1 MADYVAGKGTTAL
14 GIIGTALG
22 GLAATG
28 TNLLGMNGCN
38 SGWNNGYVCEGSM
51 PVNRFELNQEKELAN
66 AQAEIV
72 YWRGQDKTNEK
83 ISAAYANLEGQI
95 KDLAREVRCNK
106 DEQTGINMQQAVY
119 NGVNTATIECIK
131 GQVASLYGLTKL
143 VVPNTSVCPGWGDV
157 TITPATTPA
166 AG

>member
-28 TNLLGMNGCN
+28 TNLLGMNGCG
-38 SGWNNGYVCEGSM
+38 SGMCSENM
-51 PVNRFELNQEKELAN
+51 AVNRYELNQEKELAN

-83 ISAAYANLEGQI
+83 ITAAYANLEGQI

-131 GQVASLYGLTKL
+131 GQVANLYSLTSLKI
-143 VVPNTSVCPGWGDV
+143 PNTNVCPGWGSV
-157 TITPATTPA
+157 TITPAAATTPA
-166 AG
+166 G

>member
-22 GLAATG
+22 GLAVSG
-28 TNLLGMNGCN
+28 TNLLNMGGCN
-38 SGWNNGYVCEGSM
+38 GAAMCSENM
-51 PVNRFELNQEKELAN
+51 AVNRYELNQEKELAN

-95 KDLAREVRCNK
+95 KDLAREMRCNK
-106 DEQTGINMQQAVY
+106 DEQTAVNMQQAVY
-119 NGVNTATIECIK
+119 NGVNTATVECIK
-131 GQVASLYGLTKL
+131 GQVASLYGLTSLKI
-143 VVPNTSVCPGWGDV
+143 PNTNVCPGWGHV
-157 TITPATTPA
+157 TITPATTTTTGA
-166 AG
+166 

>member
-14 GIIGTALG
+14 SIIGATLG
-22 GLAATG
+22 GLAVAG
-28 TNLLGMNGCN
+28 GNLLGMNGMN
-38 SGWNNGYVCEGSM
+38 GWNNGCGSGM
-51 PVNRFELNQEKELAN
+51 CSENMAVNRYELNQEKELAN

-83 ISAAYANLEGQI
+83 ITAAYANLEGQI

-106 DEQTGINMQQAVY
+106 DEQTAVNMQQAVY

-131 GQVASLYGLTKL
+131 GQVNALYSLTSLKI
-143 VVPNTSVCPGWGDV
+143 PNTNVCPGWGGV
-157 TITPATTPA
+157 TIKPA
-166 AG
+166 G

>member
-14 GIIGTALG
+14 SIIGATLG
-22 GLAATG
+22 GLAVAG
-28 TNLLGMNGCN
+28 GNLLGMNGSCGCGDN
-38 SGWNNGYVCEGSM
+38 M
-51 PVNRFELNQEKELAN
+51 AVNRYELNQEKELAN

-131 GQVASLYGLTKL
+131 GQVASLYNLTKL

-157 TITPATTPA
+157 TITPATTTTGA
-166 AG
+166 

>member
-28 TNLLGMNGCN
+28 TNLLGMNGWN
-38 SGWNNGYVCEGSM
+38 NNGYCCDGSM
-51 PVNRFELNQEKELAN
+51 VVNRYELNQEKELAN

-95 KDLAREVRCNK
+95 KELAREVRCNK

-131 GQVASLYGLTKL
+131 GQVASLYNLTKL

-157 TITPATTPA
+157 TITPATTTTGA
-166 AG
+166 

>member
-1 MADYVAGKGTTAL
+1 MAEFVSKGQGNLNTVL
-14 GIIGTALG
+14 GAIGTAGYTGILG
-22 GLAATG
+22 
-28 TNLLGMNGCN
+28 NLFGNNNGCC
-38 SGWNNGYVCEGSM
+38 GDSM
-51 PVNRFELNQEKELAN
+51 AVNRYELNQEREIAN
-66 AQAEIV
+66 KDAEIV

-131 GQVASLYGLTKL
+131 GQVASLYNLTKL

-157 TITPATTPA
+157 TITPATTTTGA
-166 AG
+166 

>member
-28 TNLLGMNGCN
+28 TNLLGG
-38 SGWNNGYVCEGSM
+38 GWNNGCGSGM
-51 PVNRFELNQEKELAN
+51 CSDNMAVNRYELNQEKELAN

-72 YWRGQDKTNEK
+72 YWRGQDKTNDK
-83 ISAAYANLEGQI
+83 ITAAYANLEGQI

-106 DEQTGINMQQAVY
+106 DEQTAVNMQQAVY

-131 GQVASLYGLTKL
+131 GQVNALYSLTSLKI
-143 VVPNTSVCPGWGDV
+143 PNTNVCPGWGSV
-157 TITPATTPA
+157 TITPAATTPA